1 MKQNRY
7 KKLIYNSGLFFVA
20 SFGSKFLSFLLVR
33 FYTEMLS
40 PADYGIIDIITTTN
54 NLCYGMFTLAMADA
68 IIRFAIDLPEEQNQI
83 LSIGLKI
90 AMVGSSF
97 LILLSP
103 LLKQIQGFD
112 GYIIFFLLIYLFN
125 SFYALIATFA
135 RAINKV
141 KIFAIAGILNTA
153 VHIVGNIVFLVV
165 FDMGI
170 RGYLLASV
178 CASFISAA
186 YVFISIRIDK
196 RIVFKTS
203 KTLSVQMLKYS
214 LPLIPTSISLWVM
227 NSIDRYFI
235 VYMLNVGEN
244 GLYTV
249 ANHIP
254 SAISMLIALF
264 LQAWQLSTFEE
275 AKSQDRNSYVSE
287 VFSYFT
293 MMLVFCVSITIIFI
307 KPICNILI
315 APEYLECIYCIPI
328 LLLSTIFSSLGS
340 YVGTNYTTEKRTV
353 GIFVTTIIGAVLNVV
368 LNYILTPIMGI
379 KGTAIATV
387 VSFVLVFVIR
397 AIGTQSFFPLD
408 LDCKRMIPA
417 IIIVTTQVVLFS
429 FQLAGAFVQ
438 TLLFVGV
445 LIIYWKK
452 IAVVISKLYK
462 LAKSKIKPTI

>member
-68 IIRFAIDLPEEQNQI
+68 ILRFAIDIPEEQNQI
-83 LSIGLKI
+83 LSTGLKI
-90 AMVGSSF
+90 AIVGSSF
-97 LILLSP
+97 LMLLTP
-103 LLKQIQGFD
+103 LLKQMQGLD
-112 GYIIFFLLIYLFN
+112 RYIVFFLLIYFFN

-135 RAINKV
+135 RAVNKV
-141 KIFAIAGILNTA
+141 KVYAIAGLLNTA
-153 VHIVGNIVFLVV
+153 VQIAGNIIFLVA
-165 FDMGI
+165 FEMGI

-178 CASFISAA
+178 CACFVSAA

-196 RIVFKTS
+196 RIVVRTR

-214 LPLIPTSISLWVM
+214 LPLIPASIALWVM
-227 NSIDRYFI
+227 HSIDRYFI

-249 ANHIP
+249 ANRIP
-254 SAISMLIALF
+254 AAISMLITMF

-287 VFSYFT
+287 VFGYFA
-293 MMLVFCVSITIIFI
+293 MMLVLCVSITIICI

-315 APEYLECIYCIPI
+315 ASEYRECIYCIPI
-328 LLLSTIFSSLGS
+328 LLLSTIFSSLGD
-340 YVGTNYTTEKRTV
+340 YVGTNYAAENKTM
-353 GIFVTTIIGAVLNVV
+353 GIFITTIMGAVVNVV

-387 VSFVLVFVIR
+387 VSFVLVFATR
-397 AIGTQSFFPLD
+397 AIGTQSFLPID

-417 IIIVTTQVVLFS
+417 IIIVITQAVLFS
-429 FQLAGAFVQ
+429 FQLVGVFIQ

-445 LIIYWKK
+445 LIIYWRK
-452 IAVVISKLYK
+452 ITVVIAKLYALTK
-462 LAKSKIKPTI
+462 NRIKPTN

>member
-1 MKQNRY
+1 
-7 KKLIYNSGLFFVA
+7 LIYF
-20 SFGSKFLSFLLVR
+20 
-33 FYTEMLS
+33 
-40 PADYGIIDIITTTN
+40 
-54 NLCYGMFTLAMADA
+54 
-68 IIRFAIDLPEEQNQI
+68 
-83 LSIGLKI
+83 
-90 AMVGSSF
+90 
-97 LILLSP
+97 
-103 LLKQIQGFD
+103 
-112 GYIIFFLLIYLFN
+112 FN

-141 KIFAIAGILNTA
+141 NIFAIAGILNTV

-196 RIVFKTS
+196 RIIFKTS

-254 SAISMLIALF
+254 SAISTLIALF

-293 MMLVFCVSITIIFI
+293 AMLVFCVSITIIFI

-328 LLLSTIFSSLGS
+328 LLLSIIFSSLGS

-353 GIFVTTIIGAVLNVV
+353 GIFVTTIMGAVLNIV
-368 LNYILTPIMGI
+368 LNYILTPLMGI

-387 VSFVLVFVIR
+387 VSFALVFVIR

-417 IIIVTTQVVLFS
+417 IFVVTTQVVLFS
-429 FQLAGAFVQ
+429 FRLAGVFVQ

-445 LIIYWKK
+445 LIIYWEK
-452 IAVVISKLYK
+452 IAAVITKLYK
-462 LAKSKIKPTI
+462 LAKSKIKPTN